1 MPSNQKFGFF
11 FFVIFFAC
19 CLYFFFNKQVTVS
32 IAFAGLSGAFALIA
46 GLRPNLL
53 EPLNKAWYLLGIF
66 LGKIVSPLILGIM
79 FFLMIT
85 PLAIGMKLAKRDV
98 LFLKKRRTNSYWIDR
113 NPQGP
118 DSESFKNQF

>member
-11 FFVIFFAC
+11 FFAIFFAC
-19 CLYFFFNKQVTVS
+19 CLYFFFNRQLTVS
-32 IAFAGLSGAFALIA
+32 ITFGGLSGVFVLIA
-46 GLRPNLL
+46 WLRPNLL

-98 LFLKKRRTNSYWIDR
+98 LFLKKRKTNSYWIDR

>member
-11 FFVIFFAC
+11 FSVIFFAC
-19 CLYFFFNKQVTVS
+19 CLYFFFNRQLTVS
-32 IAFAGLSGAFALIA
+32 ITFGGLSGVFVLIA
-46 GLRPNLL
+46 WLRPNLL

-98 LFLKKRRTNSYWIDR
+98 LFLKKRKTNSYWIDR

>member
-11 FFVIFFAC
+11 FSVIFFAC
-19 CLYFFFNKQVTVS
+19 CLYFFLNRHLTSS
-32 IAFAGLSGAFALIA
+32 IAFAGLGSAFALIA
-46 GLRPNLL
+46 WSRPNLL

-66 LGKIVSPLILGIM
+66 LGKVVSPLILGIM

-98 LFLKKRRTNSYWIDR
+98 LFLKKRKTNSYWIDR

-118 DSESFKNQF
+118 NSESFKNQF

>member
-11 FFVIFFAC
+11 FSVIFFVF
-19 CLYFFFNKQVTVS
+19 CLYFFFNKHLIVS
-32 IAFAGLSGAFALIA
+32 IAFAGLSGTFVLFAW
-46 GLRPNLL
+46 LRPNIL
-53 EPLNKAWYLLGIF
+53 EPLNKAWHLLGVF
-66 LGKIVSPLILGIM
+66 LGKIVSPLILGMM

-85 PLAIGMKLAKRDV
+85 PVAIGMKLAKRDV
-98 LFLKKRRTNSYWIDR
+98 LFLKKRKTNSYWIDR

>member
-11 FFVIFFAC
+11 FFAIFFAC

-32 IAFAGLSGAFALIA
+32 IAFAGLSGTFALIA
-46 GLRPNLL
+46 WLRPNLL

-98 LFLKKRRTNSYWIDR
+98 LFLKKRKTNSYWIDR

>member
-11 FFVIFFAC
+11 FFIIFFAC
-19 CLYFFFNKQVTVS
+19 CLYFFFNKQLTFS
-32 IAFAGLSGAFALIA
+32 IAFAGLSGAFALVAWI
-46 GLRPNLL
+46 RPNLL

-66 LGKIVSPLILGIM
+66 LGKIVSPLILGVI

-85 PLAIGMKLAKRDV
+85 PVAIGMKLTKRDV
-98 LFLKKRRTNSYWIDR
+98 LFLKKRKTNSYWIDR

-118 DSESFKNQF
+118 DGESFKNQF